1 MSDDNRRKREE
12 EKRKFA
18 GDKVPSMKRRS
29 ETHDYHSKRFY
40 MITLVVNGRCPLLGR
55 LAGDAEA
62 PEGSAN
68 APHIVLTPLGQAIA
82 DEWAGIS
89 TIYEEVAV
97 IACRVMPDH
106 LHGILYVREKT
117 DFHLGQVIKGFK
129 IGCNRLLRAAL
140 ETQRTR
146 EGAERAALETQRTR
160 EGAVRAALETQR
172 TREGAVGAA
181 LETQRTREGA
191 VERERAGAS
200 EDGEYANLLR
210 SYAAN
215 SSQPIGR
222 ETLWEPKYNDKILHN
237 YSTLEK
243 WKGYLYDNPRRLA
256 IRRAYPDLFR
266 VRFGITVAAQSYA
279 AIGNVFLLNYP
290 DKLQVQLSRSLTD
303 EEVKQQVEHFL
314 SLARKGTVIVSPAIS
329 KGEQAVMRAVLDAG
343 LPQIFLTPWGFNT
356 FSKPGHQY
364 YEACAE
370 GRFLM
375 MAPWEHQNER
385 VPLTRSMCL
394 ALNQMAQQI
403 CCCALTADT
412 MNAQQ

>member
-1 MSDDNRRKREE
+1 MHDSADRSKREE

-55 LAGDAEA
+55 LAGDADA
-62 PEGSAN
+62 PEGSDN
-68 APHIVLTPLGQAIA
+68 APHVMMTPLGQAIA
-82 DEWAGIS
+82 DEWNGIS
-89 TIYEEVAV
+89 KHYKEVAV

-106 LHGILYVREKT
+106 LHGILYVREET
-117 DFHLGQVIKGFK
+117 DFHLGQIIKGYK
-129 IGCNRLLRAAL
+129 LGCNRLLRAAL

-146 EGAERAALETQRTR
+146 EGAEQAGLETQRTR
-160 EGAVRAALETQR
+160 EGAE
-172 TREGAVGAA
+172 
-181 LETQRTREGA
+181 
-191 VERERAGAS
+191 EREHRERGRTGAG
-200 EDGEYANLLR
+200 ENDDFGRLLL

-215 SSQPIGR
+215 SSQPKGK
-222 ETLWEPKYNDKILHN
+222 ETLWEPQYNDKILHN

-243 WKGYLYDNPRRLA
+243 WKAYLYDNPRRLA
-256 IRRAYPDLFR
+256 IRRANPDLFR
-266 VRFGITVAAQSYA
+266 VRFGITVAKQTYA

-303 EEVKQQVEHFL
+303 DEVEQQVEHFL
-314 SLARKGTVIVSPAIS
+314 SLARNGTVLVSPAIS
-329 KGEQAVMRAVLDAG
+329 KGEQAVMRAVMNAG
-343 LPQIFLTPWGFNT
+343 LPLIFLTPWGFNT

-385 VPLTRSMCL
+385 IPLTRPMCL
-394 ALNQMAQQI
+394 ALNQMTQQI
-403 CCCALTADT
+403 CCCAPMGDA

>member
-1 MSDDNRRKREE
+1 
-12 EKRKFA
+12 
-18 GDKVPSMKRRS
+18 MKRRS

-55 LAGDAEA
+55 LAGDADA
-62 PEGSAN
+62 PEGSDN
-68 APHIVLTPLGQAIA
+68 APHVMMTPLGQAIA
-82 DEWAGIS
+82 DEWNGIS
-89 TIYEEVAV
+89 KHYKEVAV

-117 DFHLGQVIKGFK
+117 DFHLGQIIKGYK
-129 IGCNRLLRAAL
+129 LGCNRLLRAAL

-160 EGAVRAALETQR
+160 EGAE
-172 TREGAVGAA
+172 GAA
-181 LETQRTREGA
+181 LETQRTMEGA
-191 VERERAGAS
+191 EERKQTEREHTEREHRERGRTGVGKSDAFGS
-200 EDGEYANLLR
+200 LLL

-215 SSQPIGR
+215 SSQPKGK
-222 ETLWEPKYNDKILHN
+222 ETLWEPQYNDKILHN

-243 WKGYLYDNPRRLA
+243 WKAYLYDNPRRLA
-256 IRRAYPDLFR
+256 IRRANPDLFR
-266 VRFGITVAAQSYA
+266 VRFGITVAKQTYA

-303 EEVKQQVEHFL
+303 DEVEQQVEHFL
-314 SLARKGTVIVSPAIS
+314 SLARNGTVLVSPAIS
-329 KGEQAVMRAVLDAG
+329 KGEQAVMRAVMNAG
-343 LPQIFLTPWGFNT
+343 LPLIFLTPWGFNT

-385 VPLTRSMCL
+385 IPLTRPMCL
-394 ALNQMAQQI
+394 ALNQMTQQI
-403 CCCALTADT
+403 CCCAPMGDA

>member
-146 EGAERAALETQRTR
+146 EGAE
-160 EGAVRAALETQR
+160 
-172 TREGAVGAA
+172 
-181 LETQRTREGA
+181 
-191 VERERAGAS
+191 ERERAGAS

>member
-146 EGAERAALETQRTR
+146 EGA
-160 EGAVRAALETQR
+160 
-172 TREGAVGAA
+172 VGAA

-191 VERERAGAS
+191 EERERAGAS

-375 MAPWEHQNER
+375 MAPWEYQNER

>member
-1 MSDDNRRKREE
+1 MSDDDRRKREE

-40 MITLVVNGRCPLLGR
+40 MVTLVVNGRCPLLGR

-62 PEGSAN
+62 PEGSVN

-146 EGAERAALETQRTR
+146 EGAE
-160 EGAVRAALETQR
+160 
-172 TREGAVGAA
+172 GAA

-191 VERERAGAS
+191 EVRERAGAS
-200 EDGEYANLLR
+200 EEGEYANLLR

-243 WKGYLYDNPRRLA
+243 WKGYLFDNPRRLA

-385 VPLTRSMCL
+385 IPLTRPMCL
-394 ALNQMAQQI
+394 ALNQMTQQI
-403 CCCALTADT
+403 CCCALTADA

>member
-1 MSDDNRRKREE
+1 
-12 EKRKFA
+12 
-18 GDKVPSMKRRS
+18 
-29 ETHDYHSKRFY
+29 

-146 EGAERAALETQRTR
+146 EGA
-160 EGAVRAALETQR
+160 
-172 TREGAVGAA
+172 VGAA

-200 EDGEYANLLR
+200 EEGEYANLLR

>member
-1 MSDDNRRKREE
+1 MHDSVDRSKREE

-55 LAGDAEA
+55 LAGDADA
-62 PEGSAN
+62 PEGSDN
-68 APHIVLTPLGQAIA
+68 APHVMMTPLGQAIA
-82 DEWAGIS
+82 DEWNGIS
-89 TIYEEVAV
+89 KHYKEVAV

-106 LHGILYVREKT
+106 LHGILYVREET
-117 DFHLGQVIKGFK
+117 DFHLGQIIKGYK
-129 IGCNRLLRAAL
+129 LGCNRLLRAAL

-146 EGAERAALETQRTR
+146 EGAEQAGLETQRTR
-160 EGAVRAALETQR
+160 EGAEQAGLETQR
-172 TREGAVGAA
+172 TREGA
-181 LETQRTREGA
+181 E
-191 VERERAGAS
+191 EREHRERGRTGAG
-200 EDGEYANLLR
+200 ENDDFGRLLL

-215 SSQPIGR
+215 SSQPKGK
-222 ETLWEPKYNDKILHN
+222 ETLWEPQYNDKILHN

-243 WKGYLYDNPRRLA
+243 WKAYLYDNPRRLA
-256 IRRAYPDLFR
+256 IRRANPDLFR
-266 VRFGITVAAQSYA
+266 VRFGITVAKQTYA

-303 EEVKQQVEHFL
+303 DEVEQQVEHFL
-314 SLARKGTVIVSPAIS
+314 SLARNGTVLVSPAIS
-329 KGEQAVMRAVLDAG
+329 KGEQAVMRAVMNAG
-343 LPQIFLTPWGFNT
+343 LPLIFLTPWGFNT

-385 VPLTRSMCL
+385 IPLTRPMCL
-394 ALNQMAQQI
+394 ALNQMTQQI
-403 CCCALTADT
+403 CCCAPMGDA

>member
-18 GDKVPSMKRRS
+18 GDKVPSMERRS

-146 EGAERAALETQRTR
+146 EGA
-160 EGAVRAALETQR
+160 
-172 TREGAVGAA
+172 VGAA

-200 EDGEYANLLR
+200 EEGEYANLLR

>member
-146 EGAERAALETQRTR
+146 EGAE
-160 EGAVRAALETQR
+160 
-172 TREGAVGAA
+172 
-181 LETQRTREGA
+181 
-191 VERERAGAS
+191 ERERAGAS

-329 KGEQAVMRAVLDAG
+329 KGEQAVMRAVLDTG

-356 FSKPGHQY
+356 FSRPGHQY

-403 CCCALTADT
+403 CCCALTADA

>member
-18 GDKVPSMKRRS
+18 GDKVPSMERRS

-106 LHGILYVREKT
+106 LHGILFVREKT

-146 EGAERAALETQRTR
+146 EGA
-160 EGAVRAALETQR
+160 
-172 TREGAVGAA
+172 VGAA

-200 EDGEYANLLR
+200 EEGEYANLLR

-290 DKLQVQLSRSLTD
+290 DRVQVQLSRSLTD

>member
-1 MSDDNRRKREE
+1 MHDSVDRSKREE

-55 LAGDAEA
+55 LAGDADA
-62 PEGSAN
+62 PEGSDN
-68 APHIVLTPLGQAIA
+68 APHVMMTPLGQAIA
-82 DEWAGIS
+82 DEWNSIS
-89 TIYEEVAV
+89 KHYKEVAV

-106 LHGILYVREKT
+106 LHGILYVREET
-117 DFHLGQVIKGFK
+117 DFHLGQVVKGYK
-129 IGCNRLLRAAL
+129 LGCNRLLRAAL

-146 EGAERAALETQRTR
+146 EGAE
-160 EGAVRAALETQR
+160 
-172 TREGAVGAA
+172 GAA

-191 VERERAGAS
+191 EGRGRTGAG
-200 EDGEYANLLR
+200 ENDDFGRLLL

-215 SSQPIGR
+215 SSQPKGR

-243 WKGYLYDNPRRLA
+243 WKAYLYDNPRRLA
-256 IRRAYPDLFR
+256 IRRANPDLFR
-266 VRFGITVAAQSYA
+266 VRFGITVAKQTYA
-279 AIGNVFLLNYP
+279 AIGNVFLLNCP

-303 EEVKQQVEHFL
+303 DEVEQQVEHFL
-314 SLARKGTVIVSPAIS
+314 SLARNGTVLVSPAIS
-329 KGEQAVMRAVLDAG
+329 KGEQAVMRAVMNAG
-343 LPQIFLTPWGFNT
+343 LPLIFLTPWGFNT

-385 VPLTRSMCL
+385 IPLTRPMCL
-394 ALNQMAQQI
+394 ALNQMTQQI
-403 CCCALTADT
+403 CCCAPMGDA